1 MARPVDL
8 KSGIAWA
15 RTSGTRGNLRY
26 SAGREDFAR
35 GRRKVMHHQEDNQ
48 SVTSDEP
55 LVVPADL
62 NPARGQRIPP
72 QTIPPSV
79 VVWFP

>member
-1 MARPVDL
+1 
-8 KSGIAWA
+8 
-15 RTSGTRGNLRY
+15 
-26 SAGREDFAR
+26 
-35 GRRKVMHHQEDNQ
+35 MHHQEDNQ